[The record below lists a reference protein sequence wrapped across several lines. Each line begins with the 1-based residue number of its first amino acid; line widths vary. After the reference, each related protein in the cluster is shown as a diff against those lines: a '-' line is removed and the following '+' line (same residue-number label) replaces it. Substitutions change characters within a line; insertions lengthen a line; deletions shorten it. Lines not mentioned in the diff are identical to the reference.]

1 MAVDYYLKGMQA
13 QFENNPKNKALEKK
27 IRDYMKDKKKV
38 KKTTKSKTA

>member
-27 IRDYMKDKKKV
+27 ILDYMKDKKKV
-38 KKTTKSKTA
+38 KKTTKSKKA